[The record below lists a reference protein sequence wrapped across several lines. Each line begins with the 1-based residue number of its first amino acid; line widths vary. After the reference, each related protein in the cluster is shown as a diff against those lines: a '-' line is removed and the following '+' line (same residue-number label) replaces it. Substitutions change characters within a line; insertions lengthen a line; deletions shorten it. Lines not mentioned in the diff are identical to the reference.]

1 MASNWGSYDK
11 LKFVNVDKILGGNS
25 MNWKFPRRIWLFLAA
40 SFSFGLGQAFTMLF
54 LNFYL
59 IALGLDVSLQGLVN
73 AMPAFISAL
82 MSIPAVLVT
91 RRFGE
96 VKTLKLGIGLGF
108 LGIGMLALANGAPL
122 ALAGSLVQGI
132 GSALMMVASSPFM
145 AAETTEENRVPLFSL
160 QMALSTGAGFLGNIL
175 GGQVPSF
182 YARYTSVTA
191 DSLPAIRAA
200 IIVAVIF
207 QLIGMIPAFM
217 IRNSNRKA
225 PVPYMRMEAFRI
237 EDKKLM
243 GKLILP
249 NILVGLGAGAT
260 IPYLNLFIEAKFHI
274 NYSQLGSLFG
284 WTSLATA
291 ATVLIQPRL
300 VRKMG
305 QIRAVVA
312 VQTASLPFLFLLGF
326 SPAFSLVVL
335 SLFTRGALM
344 NAAGPVFSAFAMSQL
359 PDGDRP
365 MFAALNSM
373 SWNIGWAIAATF
385 SGVFRGFFGP
395 AGLLDAFRWLFIW
408 TILMYALSMLMTY
421 LFLVPR
427 RQKMILE

>member
-1 MASNWGSYDK
+1 
-11 LKFVNVDKILGGNS
+11 

-59 IALGLDVSLQGLVN
+59 RALGLDASLQGLIN

-108 LGIGMLALANGAPL
+108 VGIGMLAIANGAPL

-145 AAETTEENRVPLFSL
+145 AAETSEENRVPLFSL

-175 GGQVPSF
+175 GGQVPSL
-182 YARYTSVTA
+182 YARYASVSS

-207 QLIGMIPAFM
+207 QLGGMIPAFM
-217 IRNSNRKA
+217 ISSSNRKA
-225 PVPYMRMEAFRI
+225 PVPYKRMEAFRI

-260 IPYLNLFIEAKFHI
+260 IPYLNLFIEAKFSI

-300 VRKMG
+300 VRRMG

-373 SWNIGWAIAATF
+373 SWNIGWAVAATL
-385 SGVFRGFFGP
+385 SGVFRSFFGP
-395 AGLLDAFRWLFIW
+395 AGLLDAFRWLFVW

-427 RQKMILE
+427 RQKMIL